1 MKLTTK
7 TSLSFISLSTIFF
20 LIGSVFMY
28 FAVRVILAEDLSSRL
43 YQMQGNFID
52 NLNSKNDINSASN
65 QHVFINESFVINTTQ
80 FSDTVLIENDKYV
93 LYRKIC
99 FYHNLQN
106 KIYKVEILQSQA
118 QTDLLIWRIVIL
130 NVALAMVFFFIIFFL
145 NQISV
150 RRGLKVFYSTVS
162 KLENFNI
169 SKPELMY
176 FENAEIDEL
185 KKLTEVLK
193 KMSIKISSDFN
204 EQKEYTENVSHEIQT
219 PLAIISSKADELL
232 QSENLKKEEMEQL
245 EIIMNTTTRL
255 AKINQALI
263 LLTKIDNRF
272 YTDISVI
279 SIDKII
285 HEKLDFFSDLIL
297 EKKIILKTNICNTL
311 DFKMNRYLA
320 DTLFLNIIKNAIMHN
335 NINGSINILLEGNI
349 LQIMNTGPKLSNK
362 ENIFKR
368 FVRSSN
374 KDSLGIGL
382 SIVKRVCNF
391 YFIDIN
397 YSFDSVHRFNLN
409 FKDEKKLL

>member
-1 MKLTTK
+1 
-7 TSLSFISLSTIFF
+7 
-20 LIGSVFMY
+20 MY

-52 NLNSKNDINSASN
+52 NINSKNDINSASN

-382 SIVKRVCNF
+382 SIVKRVCDF

-397 YSFDSVHRFNLN
+397 YSFDTVHRFNLN

>member
-1 MKLTTK
+1 
-7 TSLSFISLSTIFF
+7 
-20 LIGSVFMY
+20 MY
-28 FAVRVILAEDLSSRL
+28 FAVRGILAEDLSSRL

-52 NLNSKNDINSASN
+52 NINSKNDINNSSN
-65 QHVFINESFVINTTQ
+65 QHVIIIESLVINKTQ

-99 FYHNLQN
+99 FYHNFQN

-130 NVALAMVFFFIIFFL
+130 NVALAMVFFLIIFFL

-193 KMSIKISSDFN
+193 KMSIKISGDFN
-204 EQKEYTENVSHEIQT
+204 DQKEYTENVSHEIQT

-245 EIIMNTTTRL
+245 EIIMNTTSRL

-263 LLTKIDNRF
+263 LLTKIDNSF
-272 YTDISVI
+272 YTDQSVI

-297 EKKIILKTNICNTL
+297 ERKIILKINICNEL
-311 DFKMNRYLA
+311 DYKMNRYLA

-335 NINGSINILLEGNI
+335 NHKGSIDIILEGNL
-349 LQIMNTGPKLSNK
+349 LQIINTGQKLLNK

-368 FVRSSN
+368 FVRSNN

-382 SIVKRVCNF
+382 SIVKKICNF
-391 YFIDIN
+391 YYIDID
-397 YSFDSVHRFNLN
+397 YSFDEKHRFNLN
-409 FKDEKKLL
+409 FRDEKKLL

>member
-52 NLNSKNDINSASN
+52 NINNKNDINSASN
-65 QHVFINESFVINTTQ
+65 QHVFIKESFDINTTQ

-99 FYHNLQN
+99 FYHNIHN
-106 KIYKVEILQSQA
+106 KIYKIEILQSQA

-130 NVALAMVFFFIIFFL
+130 NVALAMVFFLIIFFL

-193 KMSIKISSDFN
+193 KMSLKISSDFN

-285 HEKLDFFSDLIL
+285 HEKLDFFSDLIS
-297 EKKIILKTNICNTL
+297 EKKIILTTNICNIL

-335 NINGSINILLEGNI
+335 NISGSININLEGNI
-349 LQIMNTGPKLSNK
+349 LQIMNTGPKLLNK

-397 YSFDSVHRFNLN
+397 YSFDEVHRFNLN

>member
-130 NVALAMVFFFIIFFL
+130 NVALAMVFFLIIFFL

-150 RRGLKVFYSTVS
+150 KRGLKVFYSTVS

-272 YTDISVI
+272 YTDISII

>member
-52 NLNSKNDINSASN
+52 NINNKNDINSASN
-65 QHVFINESFVINTTQ
+65 QHVFIKESFDINTTQ

-99 FYHNLQN
+99 FYHNIHN
-106 KIYKVEILQSQA
+106 EIYKIEILQSQA

-130 NVALAMVFFFIIFFL
+130 NVALAMVFFLIIFFL

-193 KMSIKISSDFN
+193 KMSLKISSDFN

-272 YTDISVI
+272 YTGISVI

-285 HEKLDFFSDLIL
+285 HEKLDFFSDLIS
-297 EKKIILKTNICNTL
+297 EKRIILKTNICNAL

-335 NINGSINILLEGNI
+335 NINGSINIILEGNI
-349 LQIMNTGPKLSNK
+349 LQIMNTGPKLLSK

-397 YSFDSVHRFNLN
+397 YSFDEVHRFNLN

>member
-28 FAVRVILAEDLSSRL
+28 FAVRSILAEDLSSRL

-52 NLNSKNDINSASN
+52 NINSKNDINSASN

-99 FYHNLQN
+99 FYHNFQN

-130 NVALAMVFFFIIFFL
+130 NVALAMVFFLIIFFL

-150 RRGLKVFYSTVS
+150 RRGLKVFYSTVR

-193 KMSIKISSDFN
+193 TMSIKISGDFN
-204 EQKEYTENVSHEIQT
+204 DQKEYTENVSHEIQT
-219 PLAIISSKADELL
+219 PVAIISSKAYELL

-245 EIIMNTTTRL
+245 EIIMNTTSRL

-263 LLTKIDNRF
+263 LLTKIDNSF
-272 YTDISVI
+272 YTDQSVI

-297 EKKIILKTNICNTL
+297 ERKISLKINIYNGL
-311 DFKMNRYLA
+311 DYKMNRYLA

-335 NINGSINILLEGNI
+335 NQNGSIDIVLEGNL
-349 LQIMNTGPKLSNK
+349 LQIINTGQKLLNK

-368 FVRSSN
+368 FVRSNN

-382 SIVKRVCNF
+382 SIVKKICNF
-391 YFIDIN
+391 YYIDID
-397 YSFDSVHRFNLN
+397 YSFDEKHRFNLN

>member
-52 NLNSKNDINSASN
+52 NINNKNDINSASN
-65 QHVFINESFVINTTQ
+65 QHVFIKESFDINTTQ

-99 FYHNLQN
+99 FYHNIHN

-130 NVALAMVFFFIIFFL
+130 NVALAMVFFLIIFFL

-193 KMSIKISSDFN
+193 KMSLKISSDFN

-272 YTDISVI
+272 YTGISVI

-285 HEKLDFFSDLIL
+285 HEKLDFFSDLIS
-297 EKKIILKTNICNTL
+297 EKRIILKTNICNAL

-335 NINGSINILLEGNI
+335 NINGSINIILEGNI
-349 LQIMNTGPKLSNK
+349 LQIMNTGPKLLSK

-397 YSFDSVHRFNLN
+397 YSFDEVHRFNLN

>member
-52 NLNSKNDINSASN
+52 NLDSKNDINSASN

-130 NVALAMVFFFIIFFL
+130 NVALAMVFFLIIFFL

-150 RRGLKVFYSTVS
+150 KRGLKVFYSTVS